1 LDEVVT
7 SCVNAVGVELNTAS
21 KELLSYVSGI
31 GPSLAQNIVEYR
43 NNKGAFH
50 SRKALMQVPRMGEK
64 VFEQCAGFLR
74 VREGEHPLDK
84 SAVHPESYHIVEKM
98 ALDLNCSIDDLIEN
112 KELRK
117 KIQLQNYVTDTIGLP
132 TLKDIIAE
140 LEKPGRDPRKSFEM
154 FSFDENVHEIRDLRE
169 GMRLPGIVTNVTN
182 FGAFV
187 DIGVHQDGLVHISQ
201 LADEFVDDPNKIV
214 KVGQK
219 VWVNVT
225 EVDEKRKRIAL
236 SMKGEMQM
244 PKQVKSN
251 VTVKEEQYDPNDLNS
266 ALAALK
272 NRFKK

>member
-1 LDEVVT
+1 L
-7 SCVNAVGVELNTAS
+7 
-21 KELLSYVSGI
+21 
-31 GPSLAQNIVEYR
+31 
-43 NNKGAFH
+43 
-50 SRKALMQVPRMGEK
+50 
-64 VFEQCAGFLR
+64 
-74 VREGEHPLDK
+74 
-84 SAVHPESYHIVEKM
+84 
-98 ALDLNCSIDDLIEN
+98 
-112 KELRK
+112 
-117 KIQLQNYVTDTIGLP
+117 
-132 TLKDIIAE
+132 
-140 LEKPGRDPRKSFEM
+140 

-244 PKQVKSN
+244 PKTAKAKVA
-251 VTVKEEQYDPNDLNS
+251 VKEEQYDPNDINS

-272 NRFKK
+272 NKFKK